1 MDDKARGG
9 TGSAW
14 FGAEHV
20 LISQLRA
27 QTDQGTAEFTQWPF
41 SCTAVLTSRR
51 LEGTEKFI

>member
-1 MDDKARGG
+1 MDDRAGGG

-27 QTDQGTAEFTQWPF
+27 QTDQGTAEFTQ
-41 SCTAVLTSRR
+41 
-51 LEGTEKFI
+51 